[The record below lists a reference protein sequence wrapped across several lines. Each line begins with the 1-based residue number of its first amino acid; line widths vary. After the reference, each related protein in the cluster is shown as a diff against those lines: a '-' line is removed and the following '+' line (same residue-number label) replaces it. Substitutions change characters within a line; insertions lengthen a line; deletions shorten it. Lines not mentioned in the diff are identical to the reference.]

1 MSDLLVPFDFSKNA
15 IKALDQAILISSV
28 NHKKIEV
35 LHITNESVSRQYPKN
50 WKYNGDIKILKEKL
64 ESVVEERKELLGA
77 SAKTGLLVKEAA
89 TISGGI
95 ISRMLQGK
103 LKLLV
108 MGTHGSSGV
117 YDKVFGTNTAVMV
130 NHSIF
135 PILVIPHNWKPVV
148 IDHCVTVIKLNK
160 LSSVSKRLK
169 AWGKFFSSSVEAVQ
183 FTILK
188 EAEGTYAKK
197 EQIDGIPCRIIL
209 NPIETPLA
217 QDVLNFTRKLRSSLV
232 ILFTKEKTFLEKLFL
247 NNLTYK
253 LSGSITIPLLAIPYE
268 ETGS

>member
-1 MSDLLVPFDFSKNA
+1 MP
-15 IKALDQAILISSV
+15 
-28 NHKKIEV
+28 
-35 LHITNESVSRQYPKN
+35 
-50 WKYNGDIKILKEKL
+50 G
-64 ESVVEERKELLGA
+64 
-77 SAKTGLLVKEAA
+77 
-89 TISGGI
+89 
-95 ISRMLQGK
+95 
-103 LKLLV
+103 
-108 MGTHGSSGV
+108 
-117 YDKVFGTNTAVMV
+117 
-130 NHSIF
+130 
-135 PILVIPHNWKPVV
+135 
-148 IDHCVTVIKLNK
+148 
-160 LSSVSKRLK
+160 
-169 AWGKFFSSSVEAVQ
+169 GKFFSSSIEAVQ